1 MPESDNVQVLI
12 RDVLKAKHAY
22 RWVDPVIHETATV
35 REAITYTVEGG
46 LSGMMVLRDEKVV
59 GLLSSRDL
67 LRILASGLSDSRNTA
82 ESILQNQIGTHMTPI
97 RQVIYARPDET
108 VGMCRAIMA
117 KLGLKCLPILEGNQV
132 KGLVTAKDMS
142 DYGLKAIDKG
152 GKEAYLETVSS
163 RVGLSSN
170 TTSMA
175 DPPQYLRAHLA
186 LEQSPLYINIGTAAL
201 PHPFKMEGGRVAR
214 DLRGMTLRNIGND
227 TAHSATKEMIQGEG
241 LSTDIDLSEDSM
253 FVCSVELPD
262 EHNGMR
268 PFTYLGVAGKHSEH
282 VSLQLTRLDC
292 RRRWQLA

>member
-1 MPESDNVQVLI
+1 MIS
-12 RDVLKAKHAY
+12 
-22 RWVDPVIHETATV
+22 ETATV
-35 REAITYTVEGG
+35 REAIEYTVEGG
-46 LSGMMVLRDEKVV
+46 LSGMMVVRDEKVV

-67 LRILASGLSDSRNTA
+67 LRILASGFADRRNTA
-82 ESILQNQIGTHMTPI
+82 ESIMQNQIGSHMTPI

-152 GKEAYLETVSS
+152 GKEAYLQTVSS

-186 LEQSPLYINIGTAAL
+186 LEQSPLYINIGTGAL

-214 DLRGMTLRNIGND
+214 DMRGMKEWLDNNDIISHILRRND
-227 TAHSATKEMIQGEG
+227 AWR
-241 LSTDIDLSEDSM
+241 
-253 FVCSVELPD
+253 
-262 EHNGMR
+262 R
-268 PFTYLGVAGKHSEH
+268 PGSRY
-282 VSLQLTRLDC
+282 
-292 RRRWQLA
+292 